1 MIQIFE
7 RFAEAFRELN
17 ICMSDAEDTHKENGD
32 VISILER
39 VWGGNYALF
48 EAQRSRLRAV
58 WQQNMA
64 RYAAVHSRSRTH
76 Q

>member
-1 MIQIFE
+1 
-7 RFAEAFRELN
+7 
-17 ICMSDAEDTHKENGD
+17 MSDAEDTHKENGD
-32 VISILER
+32 VLSILER

-64 RYAAVHSRSRTH
+64 RYAAVHSRNRTN

>member
-1 MIQIFE
+1 MKIFE
-7 RFAEAFRELN
+7 RFANAFRELN
-17 ICMSDAEDTHKENGD
+17 VCMSDAEDAHKDSGD

-64 RYAAVHSRSRTH
+64 RYAAMHSRTRTY